1 MMSRRVALPV
11 IAAVLLAGG
20 SACYQDDSSNG
31 PASRKPL
38 AKVLLTDAPFPYDS
52 VTSVNLYVV
61 RIEAS
66 TQMDATG
73 GDWIVIAEPRR
84 TFDLLQLQQG
94 TTAIL
99 CEGEG
104 PVWPVLNARVT
115 VCSRSP
121 CDSQSATNVVASGR
135 SDNAGRYKVA
145 FVRAGTYLV
154 RIERADHP
162 WLDAVISP
170 AVQVTT
176 GDTATLSVVLP
187 RAGSGGAYIKISG
200 PTSVGVGGTILLR
213 VAVGDAR

>member
-99 CEGEG
+99 GEG
-104 PVWPVLNARVT
+104 QIPA
-115 VCSRSP
+115 
-121 CDSQSATNVVASGR
+121 GEYH
-135 SDNAGRYKVA
+135 AGRMA
-145 FVRAGTYLV
+145 IDTSLSS
-154 RIERADHP
+154 I
-162 WLDAVISP
+162 WSP
-170 AVQVTT
+170 AGQIP
-176 GDTATLSVVLP
+176 DYWHKYP
-187 RAGSGGAYIKISG
+187 G
-200 PTSVGVGGTILLR
+200 PT
-213 VAVGDAR
+213 AA